1 VYTDNRKKRL
11 RQLVKTLN
19 RQRKKQA
26 LKIDILCNDFI
37 SAQRNF
43 LGRLRTTLFTAHFY
57 ESVLAITDIRKLLF
71 KAAELIR
78 KELTDTNITFFIRNI
93 ETFELYLFQGNQ
105 TQIPSKKQLE
115 DYFKPE
121 LLETICDS
129 NRILLNEE
137 ISASASGLCAEST
150 CLNNLSMAAIPLRT
164 AESSAGCMLLCRAGR
179 FTAAELDNISAVS
192 AGLSKAILSC
202 QRQFQSSL

>member
-1 VYTDNRKKRL
+1 VYTDSRKKRL

-43 LGRLRTTLFTAHFY
+43 LVRLRNTIFIAHFY
-57 ESVLAITDIRKLLF
+57 ESVLAITDMKKLLF
-71 KAAELIR
+71 TTAELIR
-78 KELTDTNITFFIRNI
+78 KELADINITFFIRNI
-93 ETFELYLFQGNQ
+93 ETFELYFFQGNQ
-105 TQIPSKKQLE
+105 TQILSKKQLE

-121 LLETICDS
+121 LLETICSS

-137 ISASASGLCAEST
+137 VSSGLCCDLLS
-150 CLNNLSMAAIPLRT
+150 LKNLSMAAMPLRT
-164 AESSAGCMLLCRAGR
+164 GESSVGCVLLYRTDR
-179 FTAAELDNISAVS
+179 FSATELDNISAVTD
-192 AGLSKAILSC
+192 GLSRAVLSC
-202 QRQFQSSL
+202 QRQFQSSV